1 MGAIVYKYRG
11 IWSAE
16 AWRSFHGN
24 PLKPTKIIGLSR
36 KPLHTFISP
45 PPRTL
50 SIHLKRCT
58 IPFLPPPPPPR
69 AFLPPRAVV
78 ALEPPRVSLLMKVPY
93 ETPTP
98 STRSLLHSSTVID
111 HRSLYFLPVDTLVDI
126 AREHRFQLWRNEGW
140 KKGSWHDRR
149 RNMEE
154 EGNRLRQ
161 GERLTSGNENKH
173 WVGADAVE

>member
-36 KPLHTFISP
+36 KPLHTSISP

-98 STRSLLHSSTVID
+98 FHS
-111 HRSLYFLPVDTLVDI
+111 F
-126 AREHRFQLWRNEGW
+126 
-140 KKGSWHDRR
+140 
-149 RNMEE
+149 
-154 EGNRLRQ
+154 
-161 GERLTSGNENKH
+161 LTSLQHGYRSSITLFPSGRHARRYCTGTSIPVMEKRRLEERKL
-173 WVGADAVE
+173 AR